1 MTQKRL
7 AVRVMALFVLLLTA
21 FTAPAAASA
30 QEDEQCRAFAETDH
44 QICGNFLEYW
54 EANGGLEVFGLPVT
68 DTFQELNWDTLTQ
81 YQVQYYERERFEY
94 HPENEGTPYEI
105 LLGRL
110 GVNVLEAR
118 GIDWTQLPKADPSEP
133 YYMDVTGHAIAP
145 EFWEYWSS
153 HGLELG
159 DEGISFRES
168 LALFGYPI
176 TSPAM
181 ERNPDGDTVLTQW
194 FERARFELHEDGT
207 VLLGRLG
214 AEMNTNDGQFAV
226 RVQLE
231 FDATLRKAM
240 EDHQADGFL
249 AGVWSPHVGDWLG
262 TIGVADPTTGMPY
275 YLDTRHRIGSVNKTM
290 TATLIL
296 QLVDEGQLSL
306 DDTIDQWFDGVTYG
320 DQITVRMLL
329 NMTSGIAN
337 FTLNPRW
344 QEDFF
349 ANPERVF
356 DPQEIVAYGIEMEP
370 SFEPGAGWEYSNT
383 NYVMLGLIV
392 EAVTGQDIRDLYQ
405 ERIFEP
411 LGLDETTF
419 PEPDDA
425 SLPEPYARGV
435 TWQGLPPEIREATN
449 WNPSWAYAAG
459 QMISTADDLRVWA
472 RALATGEL
480 VSEEMHAEQLTWVQV
495 VPDVPEVGYGLGIVN
510 DFGWLGHDGTVFGY
524 DTVML
529 YRPDLD
535 LSLVTLANS
544 DIPTEELM
552 WPAHSVAAGI
562 MSIINREYPSEVVVQ

>member
-1 MTQKRL
+1 MSHRSV
-7 AVRVMALFVLLLTA
+7 AVRVMALAILLLTA
-21 FTAPAAASA
+21 IATPSVARA
-30 QEDEQCRAFAETDH
+30 QDDQQCQGFAETEH
-44 QICGNFLEYW
+44 QICGVFLDYW
-54 EANGGLEVFGLPVT
+54 ESNGGLEVFGLPLT
-68 DTFQELNWDTLTQ
+68 GTFHELNWDTLTP

-94 HPENEGTPYEI
+94 HPENEGTPYVM

-118 GIDWTQLPKADPSEP
+118 GIDWTHLPKADPSEP

-145 EFWEYWSS
+145 EFWDYWSS
-153 HGLELG
+153 HGLEFG
-159 DEGISFRES
+159 DEGVSFRES

-176 TSPAM
+176 SSPAM

-240 EDHQADGFL
+240 EEHYTDGFL
-249 AGVWSPHVGDWLG
+249 AGVWSPQVGEWLG
-262 TIGVADPTTGMPY
+262 TIGVADSTTGMPY
-275 YLDTRHRIGSVNKTM
+275 YLDTHHRIGSVNKTM

-296 QLVDEGQLSL
+296 QLADQGLLSL

-320 DQITVRMLL
+320 DQITVRMLA
-329 NMTSGIAN
+329 NMTSGIGN
-337 FTLNPRW
+337 FTLNPAW
-344 QEDFF
+344 QEAFF
-349 ANPERVF
+349 GDTDRVF
-356 DPQEIVAYGIEMEP
+356 DPHEIVAYGTEMEP

-392 EAVTGQDIRDLYQ
+392 EAVTGQDIRDVYR
-405 ERIFEP
+405 EFIFEP
-411 LGLDETTF
+411 LGLDETSF

-435 TWQGLPPEIREATN
+435 TWQGLPPEIRDATN
-449 WNPSWAYAAG
+449 WNPSWGFTAG

-480 VSEEMHAEQLTWVQV
+480 LSPEMQAERLTWV
-495 VPDVPEVGYGLGIVN
+495 PIVPEVPELGYGLGIIHE
-510 DFGWLGHDGTVFGY
+510 FGWLGHDGTVFGY
-524 DTVML
+524 DTVMS
-529 YRPDLD
+529 YRPDID
-535 LSLVTLANS
+535 LSLVVLANS

-552 WPAHSVAAGI
+552 WPAHSVSAGI
-562 MSIINREYPSEVVVQ
+562 VTIINREYPTAME